1 MARVMLRQKV
11 DKLLFYIAKKD
22 MEEVIEEIEFNT
34 NEKWGGKVKLTNGEE
49 WFIAPMVKKL
59 PIEVEAKR
67 L

>member
-1 MARVMLRQKV
+1 MAKVMLREKS

-34 NEKWGGKVKLTNGEE
+34 DEKWGGKVKLGNGEE
-49 WFIAPMVKKL
+49 WFINPMIKKL